1 MTNNIIKFS
10 QKNIPK
16 IKAGMFWYDDDTFSA
31 DLIAD
36 KKVKAVVE
44 LVDTSLGV
52 VYGDI
57 FVQAKRMLYSEALKY
72 IKFFNEFCQMPDSLV
87 RQVLYDKMVKI
98 FTFRQTE
105 SFIAEFIEYKNN
117 YTIKPNS
124 KICMYDSFQHLKV
137 AKSQKKIDDA
147 CIKLHKT
154 VRSDAFSTADCL
166 YYVWLDFW
174 KEASPYWMTDDA
186 MFGDNT
192 IEEKFV
198 YPVLAMKLPEKKG
211 QFLDGLEKIKIDNQI
226 AADLREADSE

>member
-72 IKFFNEFCQMPDSLV
+72 IKFFNEFCQMPDYLV
-87 RQVLYDKMVKI
+87 R
-98 FTFRQTE
+98 
-105 SFIAEFIEYKNN
+105 
-117 YTIKPNS
+117 
-124 KICMYDSFQHLKV
+124 
-137 AKSQKKIDDA
+137 
-147 CIKLHKT
+147 
-154 VRSDAFSTADCL
+154 
-166 YYVWLDFW
+166 
-174 KEASPYWMTDDA
+174 
-186 MFGDNT
+186 
-192 IEEKFV
+192 
-198 YPVLAMKLPEKKG
+198 
-211 QFLDGLEKIKIDNQI
+211 
-226 AADLREADSE
+226 